1 MLIGHAAKVL
11 DRNTAG
17 GGNMLTAGKMACIAT
32 ERWLGE
38 RSSNDPGAV
47 SLSGIIGPS
56 SATASALAA
65 PTPASAAHGLTGRE
79 TLFGIVL
86 PFSGTRKKTGR
97 ERHGPEADRRRRD
110 KCQQSLRQNVIMTE
124 LEFSSPRPRGAFA
137 MSFRLSMF
145 FVGAL
150 LASEANAAGSS
161 TEVVRDLAGRVGPII
176 GSAQVC
182 RDIERSRVQVIV
194 DKFQSVIREASSQD
208 TDRADLQRT
217 FERNIADGRNVVS
230 FGKIDCKTAERQ
242 FSDLERSL
250 GLGGTGLSGVIG
262 PCSAAAATAPTA
274 PLPPP
279 ATPASTAHGVTDNEI
294 KFGIVGPFSGA
305 ARELGRQMK
314 LGIDAAFSR
323 ANEAGG
329 VNGRQLRLVAADDGY
344 EPTRTLDAMKNLWDK
359 EQVFGFIGNVG
370 TPTAAVAIPYAL
382 EKKALFFGAFT
393 GANILRSDP
402 PDRYVFNYRAS
413 YAEETDAVV
422 RYLIK
427 LRHLQPRQIAVLAQQ
442 DAYGDAGFAG
452 VSKAFRALGVDDSAI
467 LRLGYKRNTVEVDE
481 AISELKLQKTAVRA
495 VVMVATYRAAAKF
508 IERTRDLFPGMIYS
522 NVSFVGSTQLADEL
536 MMLGPRFASGVI
548 VTQVVPAVAGYS
560 SAVLEYKTALNKFFP
575 GEASD
580 YVSLEGFVAAS
591 VLIDA
596 LKKTGPQLEAEKLID
611 TLENT
616 RNLDMGLGASLS
628 YGRAEHQASH
638 KVWGTTIDDKGKYQ
652 SLELE

>member
-1 MLIGHAAKVL
+1 
-11 DRNTAG
+11 
-17 GGNMLTAGKMACIAT
+17 
-32 ERWLGE
+32 
-38 RSSNDPGAV
+38 
-47 SLSGIIGPS
+47 
-56 SATASALAA
+56 
-65 PTPASAAHGLTGRE
+65 
-79 TLFGIVL
+79 
-86 PFSGTRKKTGR
+86 
-97 ERHGPEADRRRRD
+97 
-110 KCQQSLRQNVIMTE
+110 
-124 LEFSSPRPRGAFA
+124 
-137 MSFRLSMF
+137 
-145 FVGAL
+145 
-150 LASEANAAGSS
+150 
-161 TEVVRDLAGRVGPII
+161 
-176 GSAQVC
+176 
-182 RDIERSRVQVIV
+182 
-194 DKFQSVIREASSQD
+194 
-208 TDRADLQRT
+208 
-217 FERNIADGRNVVS
+217 
-230 FGKIDCKTAERQ
+230 
-242 FSDLERSL
+242 
-250 GLGGTGLSGVIG
+250 
-262 PCSAAAATAPTA
+262 
-274 PLPPP
+274 
-279 ATPASTAHGVTDNEI
+279 
-294 KFGIVGPFSGA
+294 
-305 ARELGRQMK
+305 
-314 LGIDAAFSR
+314 
-323 ANEAGG
+323 
-329 VNGRQLRLVAADDGY
+329 
-344 EPTRTLDAMKNLWDK
+344 
-359 EQVFGFIGNVG
+359 
-370 TPTAAVAIPYAL
+370 
-382 EKKALFFGAFT
+382 LFFGAFT